1 MSRMRLHRNVNQV
14 EASAD
19 EKLKFYQSLTNQPT
33 RDNMI
38 YFGRAKKITFSTT
51 LTDASLLFLVLQP
64 EQKDALRALT
74 NDET

>member
-33 RDNMI
+33 RGNMI
-38 YFGRAKKITFSTT
+38 YFGRAKKNTFSTT
-51 LTDASLLFLVLQP
+51 LTNASLVFKVLQP

-74 NDET
+74 DNET

>member
-14 EASAD
+14 EASED

-33 RDNMI
+33 RGNMI

-51 LTDASLLFLVLQP
+51 LTNASLVF
-64 EQKDALRALT
+64 
-74 NDET
+74 